1 VSQEQN
7 RPSQDQPPSQ
17 PGEQAAPDAP
27 AEAGAAE
34 QASALAAERD
44 EYKDRWMRQLAEVEN
59 YKKRA
64 ERERADFLRRANE
77 GMVKDLLPVLDNLE
91 RAREY
96 ALENA
101 QGEEHPLAQG
111 VGLTHQEL
119 VKVLERHGLEKIEA
133 LGQPFNPEFH
143 EAMLQQEDPDQEE
156 NTVLRELGR
165 GYLFQ
170 GRLLRPAMVVV
181 SKRPAA
187 ADDDGAEI
195 KINIS

>member
-1 VSQEQN
+1 VSKEKT
-7 RPSQDQPPSQ
+7 RPQPEPKDDQPGQ
-17 PGEQAAPDAP
+17 DAP
-27 AEAGAAE
+27 AEGGSAAE
-34 QASALAAERD
+34 QAAVQANTLAAERD
-44 EYKDRWMRQLAEVEN
+44 EYKDRWMRQLAEFDN

-77 GMVKDLLPVLDNLE
+77 GMVKDLLPALDNLE
-91 RAREY
+91 RAMEH
-96 ALENA
+96 A
-101 QGEEHPLAQG
+101 QAHGEENPLAQG
-111 VGLTHQEL
+111 IRLTHQDL
-119 VKVLERHGLEKIEA
+119 VKVLERHGLEKVEA

-143 EAMLQQEDPDQEE
+143 EAMLQQEDPDQED

-165 GYLFQ
+165 GYVFQ

-187 ADDDGAEI
+187 SDDDGTEV